1 MSKEE
6 EIERLIRLWKID
18 KLPFN
23 VYKTLNTIR
32 LHLANNRALAAYE
45 VWLRAAEQKHLPKEK
60 VEEPPKEIKNE
71 KPKKAKT
78 RNSKSNKSKRKTA

>member
-6 EIERLIRLWKID
+6 EIERLSRLWKLER
-18 KLPFN
+18 LPYN
-23 VYKTLNTIR
+23 VYQTLNKIR
-32 LHLANNRALAAYE
+32 LHLANNRSLAAYDR
-45 VWLRAAEQKHLPKEK
+45 WLQHAEQKHLPEEK

-78 RNSKSNKSKRKTA
+78 RNSKSNKSQRKTA